1 MGIMAAGLALGQAA
15 CMQRLAANSTARIMN
30 RASPALQTFSDPAL
44 AEASLPYSITQ
55 MEGLLL
61 VIPDNSGLQVN
72 LMRALG
78 SFGFGFL
85 EDRMEEAEVADDE
98 GRIEHYRN
106 RATMA
111 YLRGRALGFEQL
123 TREEGAEGGAQGAY
137 RRGINAWKSY
147 LRRFD
152 DREHAGMVFWLG
164 YNWARHINLNKND
177 PDVLAD
183 LSFAIAIFERALQLD
198 PTYMNYAPCAAM
210 AAYYSRAAP
219 SLGGEP
225 ERSRELF
232 ERAINGT
239 QRHFLTYL
247 VLQARAY
254 AVMVQDRALYRR
266 LLEEVINAG
275 DVMPE
280 QRLANQIAKR
290 RARRYLDQID
300 DLFAP
305 EETPAEGAPPAEGA
319 APAEGATPAETPA
332 AETPAPAPA
341 ATP

>member
-61 VIPDNSGLQVN
+61 VIPDNSGLRVN

-137 RRGINAWKSY
+137 RRGLNAWKSY

-164 YNWARHINLNKND
+164 YNWARHINLNKED

-183 LSFAIAIFERALQLD
+183 LPYAVACFERVMELD
-198 PTYMNYAPCAAM
+198 PTFNYHAPLVAM
-210 AAYYSRAAP
+210 ASYHARAAE
-219 SLGGEP
+219 SLGGNAAEA
-225 ERSRELF
+225 RRLF
-232 ERAINGT
+232 EEAIRLT
-239 QRHFLTYL
+239 EDRFLTYK
-247 VLQARAY
+247 VMMARAY
-254 AVMVQDRALYRR
+254 AVMIQDRALFTR
-266 LLEEVINAG
+266 LLQEVIDAG
-275 DVMPE
+275 DVWPE

-290 RARRYLDQID
+290 RARRYLAQID
-300 DLFAP
+300 NYFAP
-305 EETPAEGAPPAEGA
+305 AEDAPAAGADSSDATPEAPA
-319 APAEGATPAETPA
+319 APA
-332 AETPAPAPA
+332 APA
-341 ATP
+341 AAE